1 VGLATAFAEDL
12 LEQARH
18 LARREKRRPKQASLR
33 RAVSTAYYSLFHLL
47 IAEAVANWKRSD
59 QRAALARVLDH
70 GRMRSASGQ
79 AAGSQFSGQNPA
91 DVDHLKMVARAFI
104 QLQQSRHAADYDN
117 SQSWSRT
124 QALDQISL
132 ATEAFTR
139 WRAIR
144 TKRIAQDYL
153 LSFFT
158 AKRS

>member
-1 VGLATAFAEDL
+1 VGLATALAEDL

-59 QRAALARVLDH
+59 QRAALARAFDH
-70 GRMRSASGQ
+70 SRMKSASKE
-79 AAGSQFSGQNPA
+79 AAGAQFSGQNTTY
-91 DVDHLKMVARAFI
+91 VDHLKTVAKAFI
-104 QLQQSRHAADYDN
+104 QLQQSRNAADYDN
-117 SQSWSRT
+117 SQKWSRT
-124 QALDQISL
+124 QVLQQINL

-144 TKRIAQDYL
+144 TERIAQDYL

-158 AKRS
+158 VKRS